1 MKEVKFDLVLKVHDD
16 LKEDEL
22 KKSLE
27 TYMVNDNV
35 ASNVVQKVISEKG
48 APENF
53 SIISMELKKKRKVKK
68 NAVQNSGKNG
78 IRQKGRKVEKESHS

>member
-27 TYMVNDNV
+27 TYMINDNV
-35 ASNVVQKVISEKG
+35 ASNVVQRVIGEKG
-48 APENF
+48 APDNF
-53 SIISMELKKKRKVKK
+53 SIKSIELKKKRKVKK
-68 NAVQNSGKNG
+68 NSVQSSGKNG
-78 IRQKGRKVEKESHS
+78 IPQK

>member
-1 MKEVKFDLVLKVHDD
+1 MKTVKFDLVLKVHDD

-22 KKSLE
+22 KSSLE
-27 TYMVNDNV
+27 YYMINDNV
-35 ASNVVQKVISEKG
+35 ASNVVQRVISKPD

-78 IRQKGRKVEKESHS
+78 MLQK

>member
-22 KKSLE
+22 KKSLDI
-27 TYMVNDNV
+27 YMVNDNV
-35 ASNVVQKVISEKG
+35 ANNIVQRVISEKG

-53 SIISMELKKKRKVKK
+53 SIISMELKKKRKIKK

-78 IRQKGRKVEKESHS
+78 MLQK

>member
-35 ASNVVQKVISEKG
+35 ANSITQRVISELD
-48 APENF
+48 ATDNF
-53 SIISMELKKKRKVKK
+53 SIKSMELKKKRKVNKK
-68 NAVQNSGKNG
+68 
-78 IRQKGRKVEKESHS
+78 

>member
-22 KKSLE
+22 KKSLDI
-27 TYMVNDNV
+27 YMVNDNV
-35 ASNVVQKVISEKG
+35 ANNIVQRVISEKG

-53 SIISMELKKKRKVKK
+53 YIKSMELKKKRKIKK
-68 NAVQNSGKNG
+68 NTVQSSGKNG
-78 IRQKGRKVEKESHS
+78 IHQK

>member
-1 MKEVKFDLVLKVHDD
+1 MKTVKFDLVLKVHDD

-22 KKSLE
+22 KKSLD

-35 ASNVVQKVISEKG
+35 ASNVVQRVISEPG
-48 APENF
+48 APDNF
-53 SIISMELKKKRKVKK
+53 SINSIELKKKRKVKK

-78 IRQKGRKVEKESHS
+78 IHQK

>member
-53 SIISMELKKKRKVKK
+53 SIISMELKKKRKVNKK
-68 NAVQNSGKNG
+68 
-78 IRQKGRKVEKESHS
+78 

>member
-1 MKEVKFDLVLKVHDD
+1 MKTVKFDLVLKVHDD

-27 TYMVNDNV
+27 TYMVNENV
-35 ASNVVQKVISEKG
+35 ASSIVQRVISEKG

-53 SIISMELKKKRKVKK
+53 SIISMELKIKRKVKK

-78 IRQKGRKVEKESHS
+78 MLQK

>member
-1 MKEVKFDLVLKVHDD
+1 MKTVKFDLVLKVHDD

-22 KKSLE
+22 KKSLD
-27 TYMVNDNV
+27 TYMINDSV
-35 ASNVVQKVISEKG
+35 ANSVVQRVISEKG

-53 SIISMELKKKRKVKK
+53 SIISMELKKQRKVKK

-78 IRQKGRKVEKESHS
+78 IHQK

>member
-1 MKEVKFDLVLKVHDD
+1 MKTVKFDLVLKVHDD

-22 KKSLE
+22 KKSLDI
-27 TYMVNDNV
+27 YMVNDNV
-35 ASNVVQKVISEKG
+35 ANNIVQRVISEKG

-78 IRQKGRKVEKESHS
+78 IHQK

>member
-22 KKSLE
+22 KKSLD

-35 ASNVVQKVISEKG
+35 ASNVVQRVISEPG
-48 APENF
+48 APDNF
-53 SIISMELKKKRKVKK
+53 SINSIELKKKRKIKK
-68 NAVQNSGKNG
+68 NTVQSNGKNG
-78 IRQKGRKVEKESHS
+78 IPQK

>member
-1 MKEVKFDLVLKVHDD
+1 MKTVKFDLVLEVHDD

-22 KKSLE
+22 KKSLD
-27 TYMVNDNV
+27 TYMVNENV
-35 ASNVVQKVISEKG
+35 ASSIVQRVISEKG

-78 IRQKGRKVEKESHS
+78 IHQK